1 MSRWIFAVAFAA
13 TLLPA
18 FASDSIPVSTGSK
31 LGTKLTDL
39 SAPDYYGKPHTLADY
54 QESEAIVL
62 VFLGTECPLVRA
74 YAPRLTELAKTYA
87 DKKVT
92 FLGVNSN
99 SQDNL
104 EEIKAYARQYGIEF
118 PILKDNENKI
128 ADLAGAIRTP
138 EAIVLDRD
146 RVIRYHGR
154 IDDRMGIGY
163 AKNKANSE
171 DLVAAIEDLL
181 AGHEVKVTSTPA
193 PGCHIGRTRSVAPTG
208 DITYT
213 KQVSRILQDRC
224 ERCHREGE
232 IGPFTLRNYQDAV
245 DWSQSIVEVVDNG
258 RMPPWF
264 AASKHD
270 GEFHDQATLSP
281 EEKETIRQW
290 VANGCPEGEAKDL
303 PTRRE
308 YVDGWQIKTDQVWYM
323 AEKPFHVK
331 AEGTMPYEHFV
342 VDLGLSEDRWV
353 KAVECRPGARSVVHH
368 ILVFLQEPGMIYA
381 GMPGDLVAAYA
392 PGFPPVSVPDRMAI
406 RMKKGSKVIF
416 QMHYTAD
423 GREHDDRSFFGVQ
436 YTEPENVDY
445 RVYVTNAINFT
456 FTIPANT
463 DNYAVAATRK
473 INKDCLLLG
482 MNPHMH
488 QRGKAYT
495 FEAIYPD
502 GKEELLLDVPRF
514 DFNWQV
520 PCMYHQPRPL
530 PKGTKIVG
538 TGVFD
543 NSENNLNN
551 PDPTK
556 PVKFGEQT
564 WEEMQIGWFTV
575 AEKLPKRE
583 TAMVK

>member
-1 MSRWIFAVAFAA
+1 MSRWIFAVLFAA
-13 TLLPA
+13 NLWPA
-18 FASDSIPVSTGSK
+18 VANETIPDTTGSK
-31 LGTKLTDL
+31 IGTKLADL
-39 SAPDYYGKPHTLADY
+39 SAPDYYGKPHTLAEY
-54 QESEAIVL
+54 QESDAIVL

-74 YAPRLTELAKTYA
+74 YAPRLTELAKTFA

-92 FLGVNSN
+92 FLGINSN
-99 SQDNL
+99 RQDSL

-118 PILKDNENKI
+118 PILKDNDSRI
-128 ADLAGAIRTP
+128 ADLVGAIRTP
-138 EAIVLDRD
+138 EAVVLDRQ
-146 RVIRYHGR
+146 RIIRYHGR
-154 IDDRMGIGY
+154 IDDRMGVGY

-171 DLVAAIEDLL
+171 DLVAALDDLL
-181 AGHEVKVTSTPA
+181 ADREVKVSSTPA
-193 PGCHIGRTRSVAPTG
+193 PGCHIGRTQSVAPTG
-208 DITYT
+208 NITFT

-232 IGPFTLRNYQDAV
+232 IGPFVLHNYQDAV
-245 DWSQSIVEVVDNG
+245 DWSQSILEVVDNG

-264 AASKHD
+264 ASPKHN
-270 GEFHDQATLSP
+270 GEFHDQATLSA
-281 EEKETIRQW
+281 EEKETLRQW
-290 VANGCPEGEAKDL
+290 VANGCPEGDAKDL
-303 PTRRE
+303 PAKRE

-342 VDLGLSEDRWV
+342 VDLGLTEDRWV

-368 ILVFLQEPGMIYA
+368 ILVFLQEPGVIYA

-406 RMKKGSKVIF
+406 RMKTGSKVIF

-423 GREHDDRSFFGVQ
+423 GREHEDRSFFGVQ

-463 DNYAVAATRK
+463 DDFPVSATRK

-502 GKEELLLDVPRF
+502 GKKELLLDVPRF

-520 PCMYHQPRPL
+520 PCMYREPKPL

-538 TGVFD
+538 IGVFD
-543 NSENNLNN
+543 NSTNNLNN